1 MNPKRFFG
9 GLLLTAA
16 TQLVLTF
23 LLTLAIPGL
32 KSHLGFIL
40 VSVFVMMLFCTML
53 YAAARILV
61 ASANAK
67 HYIQL
72 IMIAVFLK
80 MLVCLVLIIGYKK
93 GFAPTDHTFVWPF
106 LIIYVTSTVYEVVFL
121 DKVGRQNK
129 KTPS

>member
-16 TQLVLTF
+16 IQLILTF
-23 LLTLAIPGL
+23 LLMLAITGL
-32 KSHLGFIL
+32 RAHLGFIL
-40 VSVFVMMLFCTML
+40 VSVSVMILFCTTL

-61 ASANAK
+61 ASTNAK

-93 GFAPTDHTFVWPF
+93 GFAPTDHTFIWPF

-129 KTPS
+129 TTPS

>member
-9 GLLLTAA
+9 GLLLTASF
-16 TQLVLTF
+16 QVLLTF

-32 KSHLGFIL
+32 KAHLGFIL
-40 VSVFVMMLFCTML
+40 VSITVMILFCATL
-53 YAAARILV
+53 YAAARIMV
-61 ASANAK
+61 TSTNAK
-67 HYIQL
+67 LYIQL
-72 IMIAVFLK
+72 IMISVFLK

-93 GFAPTDHTFVWPF
+93 GFAPTDDTFVWPF

-129 KTPS
+129 TTPS